1 MPAAFHCLLDGGDGG
16 VGRLLQAQ
24 TVNRLLEAL
33 PVFGTVDG
41 VRAGADDRHARGF
54 QLARQLQRVWPP
66 YCTITPFGF
75 SMRTISST
83 SSSVTGSKY
92 RRSEVS

>member
-1 MPAAFHCLLDGGDGG
+1 MPAAFSTACSMAVTVALAGCF
-16 VGRLLQAQ
+16 RQ

-41 VRAGADDRHARGF
+41 VRAGADDRRPRLPARASFSGSGRRTAHDHALR
-54 QLARQLQRVWPP
+54 L
-66 YCTITPFGF
+66 